1 LPFAYR
7 YKITQIAMKNFKG
20 LFLIILFA
28 IPGTLLNAQDIK
40 GSKDHPIITR
50 YPGSVIGYYEQQDH
64 RPYSIATGEYTGYN
78 NIDDWLETAGKFT
91 RIYYT
96 VSGETTLTEVFQ
108 NYLTALKKGGFT
120 LLAQGIHPQSG
131 VSKEIG
137 GRGYLKT
144 VYSKNQI
151 PTGSGIKLLQG
162 SASSAGACY
171 IAARLERPSGNIN
184 IVVGGSQYATDEKV
198 FLVDIIEETI
208 LIDDLIR
215 VNSDEMIK
223 RLLTDGKIAIYGIY
237 FDFNMWEVKTES
249 EFTLSEISKLMN
261 ENPDINIYVVG
272 HTDMKGSLDYNLKL
286 SEHRAEAVVK
296 SLTENYG
303 ISESRLSSHGV
314 GPLCPMYSNLNDEGR
329 KYNRRVELV
338 LKHK

>member
-1 LPFAYR
+1 
-7 YKITQIAMKNFKG
+7 MKNFKG
-20 LFLIILFA
+20 LSLITSFVLLCTFL
-28 IPGTLLNAQDIK
+28 PGQDIE
-40 GSKDHPIITR
+40 GSKDHPIISR
-50 YPGSVIGYYEQQDH
+50 YPGSVIGYYEQQNY
-64 RPYSIATGEYTGYN
+64 RPYYVATGEYTGYN
-78 NIDDWLETAGKFT
+78 NIDEWLETAGNFT

-108 NYLTALKKGGFT
+108 NYLTALERGGFT
-120 LLAQGIHPQSG
+120 MLAQGINPQSG
-131 VSKEIG
+131 VSKEVG

-144 VYSKNQI
+144 VYSRNQI

-162 SASSAGACY
+162 SATSAGACY
-171 IAARLERPSGNIN
+171 IAARLERPGGNVN
-184 IVVGGSQYATDEKV
+184 IVVGGSQYAIDEKV

-237 FDFNMWEVKTES
+237 FDFDKWDVKAES
-249 EFTLSEISKLMN
+249 EFTLNEISKLMN

-286 SEHRAEAVVK
+286 SENRAEAVVK